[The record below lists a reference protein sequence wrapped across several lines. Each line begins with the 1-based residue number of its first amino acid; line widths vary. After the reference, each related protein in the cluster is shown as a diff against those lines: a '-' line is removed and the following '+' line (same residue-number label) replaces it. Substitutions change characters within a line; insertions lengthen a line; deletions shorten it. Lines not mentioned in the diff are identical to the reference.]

1 MPLHTVVFL
10 GSVYMLFIWP
20 TMPVSKEAATG
31 FVLLFSIYSHKMY
44 LSFTSKEDFTLSL
57 KG

>member
-1 MPLHTVVFL
+1 
-10 GSVYMLFIWP
+10 MLFIWP
-20 TMPVSKEAATG
+20 TMPVSKEAAAG
-31 FVLLFSIYSHKMY
+31 FVLFFSIFSHKMY